1 MKPLYN
7 IYLLFIRSGLKNDTS
22 FSQVVSV
29 EEQAALAALA
39 EEHRTI
45 PFVLPGFRNT
55 PFYSAMLQ
63 KTKNM
68 MLNYYQIDA
77 FTRHTVSLLK
87 ENGVPCILLKGIS
100 LAACYPVPEYRKLGD
115 LDLYKDAEF
124 FAENTT
130 GELILPDRTYDL
142 QTFACLLVP
151 SSESAIFQPQR
162 WDSDLQ
168 GLYTFVQEN
177 ALNLNTE
184 TLAAM
189 KAAGDDAQVL
199 ALSTCS
205 TEFTD
210 ARTIL
215 LAWMIPSASDS

>member
-77 FTRHTVSLLK
+77 FT
-87 ENGVPCILLKGIS
+87 
-100 LAACYPVPEYRKLGD
+100 AYRL
-115 LDLYKDAEF
+115 
-124 FAENTT
+124 
-130 GELILPDRTYDL
+130 
-142 QTFACLLVP
+142 
-151 SSESAIFQPQR
+151 SS
-162 WDSDLQ
+162 
-168 GLYTFVQEN
+168 
-177 ALNLNTE
+177 
-184 TLAAM
+184 
-189 KAAGDDAQVL
+189 
-199 ALSTCS
+199 
-205 TEFTD
+205 
-210 ARTIL
+210 
-215 LAWMIPSASDS
+215 

>member
-68 MLNYYQIDA
+68 MLNYSQIDA

-115 LDLYKDAEF
+115 LDLYINKPENLEKQKPSWRRMVIGRKKNSVTTISPIVIPFQKPAEASF
-124 FAENTT
+124 WNFIT
-130 GELILPDRTYDL
+130 G
-142 QTFACLLVP
+142 
-151 SSESAIFQPQR
+151 
-162 WDSDLQ
+162 
-168 GLYTFVQEN
+168 
-177 ALNLNTE
+177 
-184 TLAAM
+184 
-189 KAAGDDAQVL
+189 
-199 ALSTCS
+199 
-205 TEFTD
+205 
-210 ARTIL
+210 
-215 LAWMIPSASDS
+215 